1 MSDGRRQGGAAGLV
15 EFLQARLDEDE
26 RMARAVES
34 AASAALVSWAEHPRV
49 ELTDASFSSRWSIGE
64 EDQEGGF
71 RITAGTYTAIRDGRT
86 EAQPWVIVGPGYT
99 GGGVHERETAE
110 HIARHDSARVLA
122 EVESKRKL
130 IEQHVGYY
138 GGGDDEFWPVQT
150 LRLLAL
156 PYADHPDYD
165 ESWRP

>member
-1 MSDGRRQGGAAGLV
+1 MTLV
-15 EFLQARLDEDE
+15 EFLRARLDEDE
-26 RMARAVES
+26 AAAKAATPGPWRVVNVTDYRSATVDGPDALQDGGYDETIKARKQVMRPQTVIPQDADYG
-34 AASAALVSWAEHPRV
+34 PTV
-49 ELTDASFSSRWSIGE
+49 ELVD
-64 EDQEGGF
+64 
-71 RITAGTYTAIRDGRT
+71 
-86 EAQPWVIVGPGYT
+86 
-99 GGGVHERETAE
+99 AE

-165 ESWRP
+165 EAWRP